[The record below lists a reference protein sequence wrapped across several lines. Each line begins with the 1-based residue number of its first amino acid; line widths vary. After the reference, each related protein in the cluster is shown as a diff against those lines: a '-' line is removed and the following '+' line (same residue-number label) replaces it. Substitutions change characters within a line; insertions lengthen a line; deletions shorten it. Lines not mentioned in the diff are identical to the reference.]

1 MKKGFTLIE
10 VIAVIV
16 ILGIIGLIAVP
27 ISNSVV
33 KRSKEKLYNEQIDK
47 IINACKNYILENDD
61 ADPDQNYTRYV
72 LIEDLKSAGYLGKE
86 RLINPKTNKEIEG
99 SIQVTYTNGKYT
111 YEYAGDVSR
120 YYVTLSEYSD
130 GIATTINETVT
141 TRPTSGGYIK
151 YQYDGLNLSNPQ
163 ACFYDTN
170 EQKEYCVTHSTFNK
184 MTSDLH
190 ELFGY
195 DSSWINGRDPN
206 SEKLCTSMT
215 NPITA
220 NSCNYEGEDDIHYM
234 IAVYND
240 NSIAASSDIDSN
252 TRRTCYILP
261 DGDAWC
267 IQN

>member
-27 ISNSVV
+27 ISNNIT

-72 LIEDLKSAGYLGKE
+72 LIEDLKDAGYLGKE

-120 YYVTLSEYSD
+120 YY
-130 GIATTINETVT
+130 ATVIDDPYGVIPTVNQTVT

-151 YQYDGLNLSNPQ
+151 YQYDGTNLTNPS
-163 ACFYDTN
+163 ACFYDT
-170 EQKEYCVTHSTFNK
+170 
-184 MTSDLH
+184 DLQ
-190 ELFGY
+190 EEFCIKLRTYSQMQADLYTLMGY
-195 DSSWINGRDPN
+195 DESWPNGCDPN
-206 SEKLCTSMT
+206 SSKCCYSFTGGNKTSKSCAYG
-215 NPITA
+215 NYGLHVYDD
-220 NSCNYEGEDDIHYM
+220 NSLQSTGVIEGNLTKGCYIYSSG
-234 IAVYND
+234 AVYCWLD
-240 NSIAASSDIDSN
+240 D
-252 TRRTCYILP
+252 
-261 DGDAWC
+261 
-267 IQN
+267 